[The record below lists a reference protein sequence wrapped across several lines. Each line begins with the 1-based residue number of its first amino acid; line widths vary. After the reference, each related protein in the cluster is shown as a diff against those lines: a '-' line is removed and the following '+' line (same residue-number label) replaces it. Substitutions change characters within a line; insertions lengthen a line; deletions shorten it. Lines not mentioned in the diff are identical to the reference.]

1 MRTRGD
7 QGQAARAFAAAR
19 VVLEERLKLKSDDPR
34 PLAVLAQTDAR
45 LRQKELAIR
54 EGQHAADLMPMTKD
68 PYAGSLILQGFA
80 QVYTWTG
87 ENDRALELLRVLV
100 QMPAYLSYGY
110 LRTDPAWEPLRHR

>member
-1 MRTRGD
+1 
-7 QGQAARAFAAAR
+7 
-19 VVLEERLKLKSDDPR
+19 
-34 PLAVLAQTDAR
+34 
-45 LRQKELAIR
+45 
-54 EGQHAADLMPMTKD
+54 MPMTKD

-110 LRTDPAWEPLRHR
+110 LRTDPAWEPLRADDRFKEILGSIAPK